1 MAIQQSLIGTSAVT
15 RELLA
20 HLERV
25 APTDAPVLV
34 RGPTGVGKELVAR
47 EIHRLSGRDPKGDF
61 VAVNCSAIPNELLES
76 EIFGHEKGAFSGAVS
91 SYQGRMRLADG
102 GSLLLD
108 EIGDM
113 PPDLQ
118 AKLLRVVQ
126 EGVVTP
132 VGSGKEIPVDVRIIS
147 ATHKPLESL
156 IETGQFREDLFFR
169 LNVIPITVASLRERP
184 EEIVELFDHFS
195 VAYALQGNPIK
206 LNARSMSLLQAYQWP
221 GNVRELENFCRRLS
235 ALYPGENINVYEL
248 PADFLPPQMMSLMG
262 AQGSTPGS
270 EGSAPASVG
279 AWDAAALALGEVG
292 AAGEDEDGLARVLGI
307 TAAEAPTHEALN
319 EASLKDR
326 VTDFERQLIEKALA
340 DANSNISEAARLL
353 GVKRTTLIEKMGR
366 LNIAK
371 R

>member
-1 MAIQQSLIGTSAVT
+1 
-15 RELLA
+15 
-20 HLERV
+20 
-25 APTDAPVLV
+25 
-34 RGPTGVGKELVAR
+34 
-47 EIHRLSGRDPKGDF
+47 
-61 VAVNCSAIPNELLES
+61 
-76 EIFGHEKGAFSGAVS
+76 
-91 SYQGRMRLADG
+91 MRLADG

-113 PPDLQ
+113 PSDLQ

-195 VAYALQGNPIK
+195 AAYALQGDPIK

-235 ALYPGENINVYEL
+235 ALYPGENINLYEL

-262 AQGSTPGS
+262 A
-270 EGSAPASVG
+270 EGSAASTPDSAG
-279 AWDAAALALGEVG
+279 AWDAAALALGEVS
-292 AAGEDEDGLARVLGI
+292 AVGEDEDGLARVLGI
-307 TAAEAPTHEALN
+307 TAAEAPAHVALN

-366 LNIAK
+366 LTIAK

>member
-1 MAIQQSLIGTSAVT
+1 MATQQSLIGTSTVT

-47 EIHRLSGRDPKGDF
+47 EIHRLSGRDPKGGF

-195 VAYALQGNPIK
+195 AAYALQGYPIK
-206 LNARSMSLLQAYQWP
+206 LNARSISLLQAYHWP

-235 ALYPGENINVYEL
+235 ALYPGENINLYEL

-262 AQGSTPGS
+262 A
-270 EGSAPASVG
+270 EGSAASAPDSVSE
-279 AWDAAALALGEVG
+279 WDAAAVALGEVS
-292 AAGEDEDGLARVLGI
+292 AVGEDEDGLTRVLGI
-307 TAAEAPTHEALN
+307 TAAEAPAHVALN

-366 LNIAK
+366 LTIAK

>member
-1 MAIQQSLIGTSAVT
+1 
-15 RELLA
+15 
-20 HLERV
+20 
-25 APTDAPVLV
+25 V
-34 RGPTGVGKELVAR
+34 RGATGVGKELVAR
-47 EIHRLSGRDPKGDF
+47 EIHRLSGRAASGDF
-61 VAVNCSAIPNELLES
+61 IAVNCSAIPNELLES
-76 EIFGHEKGAFSGAVS
+76 ELFGHEKGAFSGAVS

-113 PPDLQ
+113 PADLQ

-156 IETGQFREDLFFR
+156 IESGQFREDLFFR
-169 LNVIPITVASLRERP
+169 LNVIPITVAPLRERP
-184 EEIVELFDHFS
+184 EEIIELFDHFR
-195 VAYALQGNPIK
+195 VVYTLNDEAIK
-206 LNARSMSLLQAYQWP
+206 LSARSVSLLQAYHWP

-235 ALYPGENINVYEL
+235 ALYPGETVNLYEL
-248 PADFLPPQMMSLMG
+248 PTDFLPPQMVNLMG
-262 AQGSTPGS
+262 ADLREANDGDVLDESNVH
-270 EGSAPASVG
+270 AVL
-279 AWDAAALALGEVG
+279 LADVSDDGG
-292 AAGEDEDGLARVLGI
+292 DDGLARVLGI
-307 TAAEAPTHEALN
+307 TAAESPATEQLAQG
-319 EASLKDR
+319 SLKDR

-366 LNIAK
+366 LSIAK
-371 R
+371 S

>member
-1 MAIQQSLIGTSAVT
+1 MAMQQSLIGTSAVT

-118 AKLLRVVQ
+118 VKLLRFVQ
-126 EGVVTP
+126 ERTIERIGGRKP
-132 VGSGKEIPVDVRIIS
+132 IAVDTRIVC
-147 ATHKPLESL
+147 ATHQDLEAM
-156 IETGQFREDLFFR
+156 IGEGTFREDLFYR
-169 LNVIPITVASLRERP
+169 LNVVEVHLPALRDRLSDMPLLVNHLIHQAAHNPGVTSASED
-184 EEIVELFDHFS
+184 VMQLFS
-195 VAYALQGNPIK
+195 SY
-206 LNARSMSLLQAYQWP
+206 RWP
-221 GNVRELENFCRRLS
+221 GNIRELENRIKKAVVFSDNGVISPEHLD
-235 ALYPGENINVYEL
+235 L
-248 PADFLPPQMMSLMG
+248 
-262 AQGSTPGS
+262 GS
-270 EGSAPASVG
+270 EKVSGMLSLSEARE
-279 AWDAAALALGEVG
+279 AWQRDYINAALAMY
-292 AAGEDEDGLARVLGI
+292 DGNRTQTARVLDVDPRTI
-307 TAAEAPTHEALN
+307 FRHL
-319 EASLKDR
+319 
-326 VTDFERQLIEKALA
+326 ERERGE
-340 DANSNISEAARLL
+340 S
-353 GVKRTTLIEKMGR
+353 
-366 LNIAK
+366 
-371 R
+371 

>member
-1 MAIQQSLIGTSAVT
+1 MTTQPSLIGSSAVT
-15 RELLA
+15 RELID

-34 RGPTGVGKELVAR
+34 RGATGVGKELVAR
-47 EIHRLSGRDPKGDF
+47 EIHRLSGRAASGDF
-61 VAVNCSAIPNELLES
+61 IAVNCSAIPNELLES
-76 EIFGHEKGAFSGAVS
+76 ELFGHEKGAFSGAVS

-113 PPDLQ
+113 PADLQ

-156 IETGQFREDLFFR
+156 IESGQFREDLFFR
-169 LNVIPITVASLRERP
+169 LNVIPITVAPLRERP
-184 EEIVELFDHFS
+184 EEIVELFDHFR
-195 VAYALQGNPIK
+195 VVYTPNDEAIK
-206 LNARSMSLLQAYQWP
+206 LSARSVSLLQAYHWP

-235 ALYPGENINVYEL
+235 ALYPGETVNLYEL
-248 PADFLPPQMMSLMG
+248 PTDFLPPQMVNLMG
-262 AQGSTPGS
+262 ADLREANDGNVLDESNVH
-270 EGSAPASVG
+270 AVL
-279 AWDAAALALGEVG
+279 LADVSDDGG
-292 AAGEDEDGLARVLGI
+292 DDGLARVLGI
-307 TAAEAPTHEALN
+307 TAAESPASEQLA
-319 EASLKDR
+319 EGSLKDR

-371 R
+371 S

>member
-1 MAIQQSLIGTSAVT
+1 MTTQPSLIGSSAVT
-15 RELLA
+15 RELLD

-34 RGPTGVGKELVAR
+34 RGATGVGKELVAR
-47 EIHRLSGRDPKGDF
+47 EIHRLSGRAASGDF
-61 VAVNCSAIPNELLES
+61 IAVNCSAIPNELLES
-76 EIFGHEKGAFSGAVS
+76 ELFGHEKGAFSGAVS

-113 PPDLQ
+113 PADLQ

-156 IETGQFREDLFFR
+156 IESGQFREDLFFR
-169 LNVIPITVASLRERP
+169 LNVIPITVAPLRERP
-184 EEIVELFDHFS
+184 EEIIELFDHFR
-195 VAYALQGNPIK
+195 VVYTLNDEVIK
-206 LNARSMSLLQAYQWP
+206 LSARSVSLLQAYHWP

-235 ALYPGENINVYEL
+235 ALYPGETVNLYEL
-248 PADFLPPQMMSLMG
+248 PTDFLPPQMVNLMG
-262 AQGSTPGS
+262 ADLREANDGDVLHESNVH
-270 EGSAPASVG
+270 AVL
-279 AWDAAALALGEVG
+279 LADVSDDGG
-292 AAGEDEDGLARVLGI
+292 DDGLARVLGI
-307 TAAEAPTHEALN
+307 TAAESPATEHLAQG
-319 EASLKDR
+319 SLKDR

-366 LNIAK
+366 LSIAK
-371 R
+371 S

>member
-1 MAIQQSLIGTSAVT
+1 MAMEQSLKGTSAVT

-34 RGPTGVGKELVAR
+34 CGPTGVGKELVAR
-47 EIHRLSGRDPKGDF
+47 EIHRLSGRDPKGNF

-91 SYQGRMRLADG
+91 SYQGRMRLADR

-118 AKLLRVVQ
+118 VKLLRVVQ

-147 ATHKPLESL
+147 ATHKPLEAL
-156 IETGQFREDLFFR
+156 IEKGHFREDLFFR
-169 LNVIPITVASLRERP
+169 LNVIPITVSPLRDRP

-195 VAYALQGNPIK
+195 VAYALRGDPIK
-206 LNARSMSLLQAYQWP
+206 LNARSVSLLQAYRWP

-235 ALYPGENINVYEL
+235 ALYPGENINLYEL
-248 PADFLPPQMMSLMG
+248 PVDFLPPQMMSLTG
-262 AQGSTPGS
+262 AQGS
-270 EGSAPASVG
+270 EVKAPALDRER
-279 AWDAAALALGEVG
+279 DAAPLALGGVG
-292 AAGEDEDGLARVLGI
+292 AADEDEDGLARVLGI
-307 TAAEAPTHEALN
+307 TAAEAPAHVALN
-319 EASLKDR
+319 EATLKDR

-366 LNIAK
+366 FNIAK
-371 R
+371 H

>member
-1 MAIQQSLIGTSAVT
+1 
-15 RELLA
+15 
-20 HLERV
+20 
-25 APTDAPVLV
+25 
-34 RGPTGVGKELVAR
+34 
-47 EIHRLSGRDPKGDF
+47 
-61 VAVNCSAIPNELLES
+61 
-76 EIFGHEKGAFSGAVS
+76 
-91 SYQGRMRLADG
+91 
-102 GSLLLD
+102 
-108 EIGDM
+108 M

-156 IETGQFREDLFFR
+156 IEKGQFREDLFFR
-169 LNVIPITVASLRERP
+169 LNVIPITVSPLRDRP
-184 EEIVELFDHFS
+184 EEVVELFDHFS
-195 VAYALQGNPIK
+195 DAYALQGDPIK

-235 ALYPGENINVYEL
+235 ALYPGDNINLYEL
-248 PADFLPPQMMSLMG
+248 PVDFLPPQMISLMG
-262 AQGSTPGS
+262 AQDC
-270 EGSAPASVG
+270 EARAPASEG
-279 AWDAAALALGEVG
+279 AWDAATLALGEVSTG
-292 AAGEDEDGLARVLGI
+292 GEDEDGLARVLGI
-307 TAAEAPTHEALN
+307 TAAEAPTHVALD

-326 VTDFERQLIEKALA
+326 VTDFERQLIQKALG

-371 R
+371 H